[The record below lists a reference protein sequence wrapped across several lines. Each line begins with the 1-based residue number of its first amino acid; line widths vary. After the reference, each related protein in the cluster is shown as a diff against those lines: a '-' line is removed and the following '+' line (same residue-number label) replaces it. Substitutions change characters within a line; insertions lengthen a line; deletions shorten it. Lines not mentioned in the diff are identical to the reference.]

1 MIMRLK
7 DMCLDD
13 RPREKMIEKGASVL
27 SNAELIAILLRTGT
41 KQMNVLDVAR
51 TLLKSADGSIDMLA
65 RMSLE
70 ELCCT
75 EGVGMS
81 KAVAVAAALELG
93 RRRFSETVSD
103 RRIRVSAARDVFK
116 MMYPIMRDLEN
127 EECWVI
133 YLNRANHCLGK
144 ERVSSGGGWS
154 TVIDSKYIVR
164 RALEKKASG
173 IILSHNHPS
182 GNATPSTADINMTRI
197 IQKALK
203 TCDLALVDHV
213 VISSSDYYSFS
224 DEILEGIP

>member
-1 MIMRLK
+1 
-7 DMCLDD
+7 MCLDD
-13 RPREKMIEKGASVL
+13 RPREKMIEKGAAVL
-27 SNAELIAILLRTGT
+27 SNAELLAILLRTGT
-41 KQMNVLDVAR
+41 KQMNVLEVAR
-51 TLLKSADGSIDMLA
+51 TLLRGADGSLDVLA
-65 RMSLE
+65 GMSLE
-70 ELCCT
+70 ELCWT

-81 KAVAVAAALELG
+81 KAIAVAAALELG
-93 RRRFSETVSD
+93 RRRLSENVSGK
-103 RRIRVSAARDVFK
+103 RIRISAAKDVFR

-133 YLNRANHCLGK
+133 YLNRANYCLGK

-154 TVIDSKYIVR
+154 TVVDSKYIVR

-182 GNATPSTADINMTRI
+182 GNAIPSSADINMTRI

-224 DEILEGIP
+224 DEILEDVP